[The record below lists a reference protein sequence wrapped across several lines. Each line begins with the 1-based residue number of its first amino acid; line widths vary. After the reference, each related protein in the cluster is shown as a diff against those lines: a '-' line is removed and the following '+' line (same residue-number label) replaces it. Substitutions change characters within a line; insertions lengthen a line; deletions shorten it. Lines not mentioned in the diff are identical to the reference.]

1 MKRLVPIP
9 TDFAARLKEA
19 SETGLGYQVV
29 SVELKNGNSFD
40 QVATSEGYVIEVR
53 GYDEIP
59 FSADDVADVRV
70 NHKRWNFRES
80 SDAHRKAKAAS
91 N

>member
-59 FSADDVADVRV
+59 FSADEIGR
-70 NHKRWNFRES
+70 
-80 SDAHRKAKAAS
+80 AHA
-91 N
+91 

>member
-1 MKRLVPIP
+1 M
-9 TDFAARLKEA
+9 
-19 SETGLGYQVV
+19 GYQVV
-29 SVELKNGNSFD
+29 SVELKNGESFE

-53 GYDEIP
+53 GYDDIP

-70 NHKRWNFRES
+70 NHKQWNFRES
-80 SDAHRKAKAAS
+80 SDAHRKAKAAH